1 MFIEFCKYLSLL
13 VGKMWWL
20 GTIIEMVCFRFDRP
34 TIANGK
40 ANLGRDVIGASRYC
54 IKNQAMEE
62 FVEAK
67 STRED

>member
-1 MFIEFCKYLSLL
+1 
-13 VGKMWWL
+13 MWWL

-62 FVEAK
+62 FVEAE